1 MVHDLRT
8 MAWNGDYLAL
18 GGVVLLLPI
27 IVPVWI
33 IGRIVGF
40 FIED

>member
-1 MVHDLRT
+1 MVHDLKL
-8 MAWNGDYLAL
+8 MALNGEYLVL
-18 GGVVLLLPI
+18 GAAVLLLPI